1 MTAAGRLSANSS
13 PRRSEATRQLQRG
26 QVLGSTRRGARQ
38 TMTRAAPQSAA
49 ESATGA
55 PSKPRYGTAQDR
67 PTMALTQLQADTTRG
82 TQTTRCAT
90 AYCRTLSTTAS
101 AGSAGSRRR
110 Q

>member
-1 MTAAGRLSANSS
+1 
-13 PRRSEATRQLQRG
+13 
-26 QVLGSTRRGARQ
+26 
-38 TMTRAAPQSAA
+38 MTRAAPQSAA

-90 AYCRTLSTTAS
+90 AALRTLSTTAS
-101 AGSAGSRRR
+101 AQRGSRRR